1 MERFPSFSNLIPKSP
16 HPWPVMVYDNWSAAS
31 KTGQESS
38 KNDQATQQLPTQ
50 PQRQPTEHKVLVQ
63 SLSPNA
69 RHTRFLSIDDSLPS
83 FFEPTIVD
91 NYTPPE
97 PAAPSQ
103 RSRHQRKVSID
114 DIHVSFHNN
123 EDAGYSRARRRLSF
137 VSAMSEDSWMDD
149 DDELEAYPPAHPLT
163 QGSSHTYTNYNLS
176 STSHHTFAEAYDTS
190 RLCRRRLVSQEWAGH
205 GTSSCVSEDS
215 SLDATYDVS
224 NHCGKLNYDDDDDDD
239 DDDTTERLEGND
251 PARRS
256 RT

>member
-1 MERFPSFSNLIPKSP
+1 
-16 HPWPVMVYDNWSAAS
+16 MVYDNWSAAS

-69 RHTRFLSIDDSLPS
+69 RHTRFLSIDSLPS

-239 DDDTTERLEGND
+239 DDTTERLEGND